1 MLTTRQKTTGAA
13 GSGLHKGVIK
23 MNNNYRSF
31 FGLTKEPFGT
41 DIRLSDILETPELT
55 DVKDRFD
62 YVIRLGAIGLV
73 TGEVGSGKS
82 TALRYAL
89 EKLHPS
95 EYRTFYITASSGS
108 IMEFYRQFVDALD
121 IHLSSNSKAVMV
133 RMIKKEITDL
143 ILEKRMKIILI
154 VDEASL
160 MRLEVFAELHTICQ
174 FEKDSKPWL
183 PVILAGQNSLI
194 DKLTW
199 RSSQPLA
206 SRIVAKSH
214 LQGVDLKG
222 MKDYLKH
229 HLSIAGVDQ
238 MLFDDTAV
246 MAIHQGS
253 GGLFRKAN
261 HLARGAL
268 IAAAADKSTSVNA
281 EHVRLASTE
290 IF

>member
-1 MLTTRQKTTGAA
+1 MK
-13 GSGLHKGVIK
+13 
-23 MNNNYRSF
+23 NNYRTF
-31 FGLTKEPFGT
+31 FGLNKEPFGT
-41 DIRLSDILETPELT
+41 DIRVADILKTPELL

-89 EKLHPS
+89 ENLHPS
-95 EYRTFYITASSGS
+95 AYRTLYITASSGS

-121 IHLSSNSKAVMV
+121 IHLASNSKTKMV

-143 ILEKRMKIILI
+143 ILEKKMKVVLI

-183 PVILAGQNSLI
+183 PIILAGQNNLV
-194 DKLTW
+194 DQLTY

-206 SRIVAKSH
+206 SRVIAKSH
-214 LQGVDLKG
+214 LQGVALKQ
-222 MKDYLKH
+222 MEEYLEH
-229 HLSIAGVDQ
+229 HLKIAGVEQ
-238 MLFDDTAV
+238 MLFDPTAV
-246 MAIHQGS
+246 TAIHQGS

-261 HLARGAL
+261 HLARGSL
-268 IAAAADKSTSVNA
+268 IAAAANKSTIVDA